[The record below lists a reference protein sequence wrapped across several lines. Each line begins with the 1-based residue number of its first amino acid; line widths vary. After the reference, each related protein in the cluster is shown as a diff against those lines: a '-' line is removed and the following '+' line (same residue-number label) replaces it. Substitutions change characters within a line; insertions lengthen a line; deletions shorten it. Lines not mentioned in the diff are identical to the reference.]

1 MENEIN
7 ALAEFLGVSPDEIS
21 NEYGHVYYTD
31 EGEYWVGDYDEA
43 RADAIESSKNLLD
56 DLGLDSFSE
65 WAQNEVIENFAKSD
79 WFQDAMEE
87 SNRFYAEDIASE
99 DDWEFG
105 NRLVQE
111 CYEEGLITD
120 EDFGVGEDGEPD
132 HTNCLV
138 DKEDLIER
146 RADAMNED
154 DPIEWYRMNFGDN
167 EFNEVVKKNG
177 LIDWDAAAEWSV
189 DQDGPANNLASYD
202 GKENTQEYDGET
214 YFIYRV
220 N

>member
-1 MENEIN
+1 MIDTTDNNKI
-7 ALAEFLGVSPDEIS
+7 AEFINKYITIENHSYHQLNIFIDLFIGQYSKTNNKRIF
-21 NEYGHVYYTD
+21 Y
-31 EGEYWVGDYDEA
+31 EGEEIA
-43 RADAIESSKNLLD
+43 TEK
-56 DLGLDSFSE
+56 
-65 WAQNEVIENFAKSD
+65 VIENFAKSD

-146 RADAMNED
+146 RADAMNEE
-154 DPIEWYRMNFGDN
+154 DPIEWYRMNFGDD
-167 EFNEVVKKNG
+167 ELNEVVKKNG

-189 DQDGPANNLASYD
+189 NTDGIAHDLARYD
-202 GKENTQEYDGET
+202 GRENTQEYDGET
-214 YFIYRV
+214 YYIYRT